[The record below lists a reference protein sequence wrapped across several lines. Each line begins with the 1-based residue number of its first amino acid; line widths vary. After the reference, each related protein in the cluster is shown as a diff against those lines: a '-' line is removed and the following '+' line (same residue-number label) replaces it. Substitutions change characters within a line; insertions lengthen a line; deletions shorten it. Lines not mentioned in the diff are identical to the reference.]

1 LRVNIKIFP
10 MLRDATGASEGMVE
24 VNGDTV
30 GDVIDALIT
39 QYGDKFGQ
47 ELFKPDGNIKPSI
60 KLLINESLVDT
71 AAPLQYE
78 VKDGDTLSFIPAMFG
93 G

>member
-1 LRVNIKIFP
+1 MKINIKIFS
-10 MLRDATGASEGMVE
+10 MLRDAAGASDGMVE
-24 VNGDTV
+24 TKGNTV
-30 GDVIDALIT
+30 GDVIDVLVN
-39 QYGDKFGQ
+39 QYGDKFRQ

-60 KLLINESLVDT
+60 KLLINESLVDP
-71 AAPLQYE
+71 AAPLQYT

>member
-1 LRVNIKIFP
+1 MRINIKIFP
-10 MLRDATGASEGMVE
+10 MLRDATGAPEGIVE
-24 VNGDTV
+24 IKDNTV
-30 GDVIDALIT
+30 GDVIDALIAL
-39 QYGDKFGQ
+39 YGDKFRQ
-47 ELFKPDGNIKPSI
+47 ELFKPDGNIKQSI

-71 AAPLQYE
+71 AAPLQYA